1 MARSYAGPQ
10 SPCGDNMLKY
20 ITQRLLLLI
29 PTLLGVLT
37 IVFFMT
43 ALSPGDPARVMLG
56 ERANAAQL
64 EKLREELGLNK
75 PLGEQYIIYLKNSIR
90 LDFGRSIKSGR
101 PVMEEIG
108 EHFPATVELAL
119 VAMLLSTVLGIL
131 IGVISAVKQNT
142 WLDYSAMV
150 GALVGVSMPVF
161 WLGLVLIMIFSVAL
175 GWFPTG
181 GRMEVRLFFEPIT
194 RIFLIDGFIL
204 WFREGNPAYLKSA
217 LEHIVLP
224 AIALGT
230 IPLAII
236 ARTTRS
242 SMLETMHQDYV
253 KTARAAGIPEH
264 RVIFRYALK
273 NALLPI
279 ITVVGIQFGLLLAG
293 AILTE
298 TIFAWPGIGR
308 WIYTAISARDYP
320 AIQAGVIVVS
330 AVFVGINVIVDIL
343 YSVVNPKIRL
353 Q

>member
-1 MARSYAGPQ
+1 
-10 SPCGDNMLKY
+10 MLKY
-20 ITQRLLLLI
+20 ITRRFLLLI
-29 PTLLGVLT
+29 PTLIGVLT
-37 IVFFMT
+37 IVFFMV

-56 ERANAAQL
+56 ERANAEQL
-64 EKLREELGLNK
+64 AELRQELGLDR
-75 PLGEQYIIYLKNSIR
+75 PLSEQYVRYLGR
-90 LDFGRSIKSGR
+90 AVQLDFGDSIKTGR

-108 EHFPATVELAL
+108 QLFPATVELAL
-119 VAMLLSTVLGIL
+119 VAMFLATVVGVL
-131 IGVISAVKQNT
+131 IGVISAVKRNT
-142 WLDYSAMV
+142 WIDYTAMV

-161 WLGLVLIMIFSVAL
+161 WLALVFIMLFSVGL

-181 GRMEVRLFFEPIT
+181 GRMNVRLFFDSLTGLYLLDGLIVLIT
-194 RIFLIDGFIL
+194 
-204 WFREGNPAYLKSA
+204 EGDPQYLVSA
-217 LEHIVLP
+217 LRHIVLP
-224 AIALGT
+224 AVALAT

-242 SMLETMHQDYV
+242 SMLETLRQDYV
-253 KTARAAGIPEH
+253 RTARAAGLPER

-308 WIYTAISARDYP
+308 WLYNAITARDYP
-320 AIQAGVIVVS
+320 AVQAGVIVVS
-330 AVFVGINVIVDIL
+330 TVFVLMNLLVDVL
-343 YSVVNPKIRL
+343 YSVVNPRIRL

>member
-1 MARSYAGPQ
+1 MAR
-10 SPCGDNMLKY
+10 Y
-20 ITQRLLLLI
+20 IIQRLLLLV

-43 ALSPGDPARVMLG
+43 ALSPGDPARIMLG
-56 ERANAAQL
+56 ERANDQQL
-64 EKLREELGLNK
+64 EQLREELGLNR
-75 PLGEQYIIYLKNSIR
+75 PIGEQYLMYLQRSIR
-90 LDFGRSIKSGR
+90 LDFGRSIKTRR

-108 EHFPATVELAL
+108 ELFPATIELAL
-119 VAMLLSTVLGIL
+119 VAMIFSTFFGIL
-131 IGVISAVKQNT
+131 IGVLSAVRRNT
-142 WLDYSAMV
+142 WLDYTAMV
-150 GALVGVSMPVF
+150 GALTGVSMPVF
-161 WLGLVLIMIFSVAL
+161 WLGLVLIMVFSVGL

-181 GRMEVRLFFEPIT
+181 GRMEVRLFFLPIT
-194 RIFLIDGFIL
+194 RFFLIDGLIL
-204 WFREGNPAYLKSA
+204 WFREGNPAYFQSA
-217 LEHIVLP
+217 LRHIVLP

-242 SMLETMHQDYV
+242 SMLETMRQDYV

-273 NALLPI
+273 NALLPV

-308 WIYTAISARDYP
+308 WIYSAISARDYP

-330 AVFVGINVIVDIL
+330 TVFVGINVIVDIL

>member
-1 MARSYAGPQ
+1 L
-10 SPCGDNMLKY
+10 LKY
-20 ITQRLLLLI
+20 ISRRLLLLI
-29 PTLLGVLT
+29 PTLIGVLT
-37 IVFFMT
+37 IVFFMV

-56 ERANAAQL
+56 ERANAEQL
-64 EKLREELGLNK
+64 AELRQELGLDR
-75 PLGEQYIIYLKNSIR
+75 PLGEQYVRYLGR
-90 LDFGRSIKSGR
+90 AVQLDFGDSIKTGR

-108 EHFPATVELAL
+108 ELFPATVELAL
-119 VAMLLSTVLGIL
+119 VAMFLATIAGIL
-131 IGVISAVKQNT
+131 IGVISAVKRNT
-142 WLDYSAMV
+142 WIDYTAMV

-161 WLGLVLIMIFSVAL
+161 WLALVFIMLFSVGL

-181 GRMEVRLFFEPIT
+181 GRMNVRLFFDSIT
-194 RIFLIDGFIL
+194 GLYLLDGLIVII
-204 WFREGNPAYLKSA
+204 REGDPQYFVSA
-217 LEHIVLP
+217 LRHIVLP
-224 AIALGT
+224 AIALAT

-242 SMLETMHQDYV
+242 SMLDTVRQDYV
-253 KTARAAGIPEH
+253 RTARAAGLPER

-308 WIYTAISARDYP
+308 WLYNAIAARDYP
-320 AIQAGVIVVS
+320 AVQAGVIVVS
-330 AVFVGINVIVDIL
+330 TVFVLMNLLVDVL
-343 YSVVNPKIRL
+343 YSVVNPRIRL

>member
-1 MARSYAGPQ
+1 MI
-10 SPCGDNMLKY
+10 KY
-20 ITQRLLLLI
+20 IGRRLLLLI
-29 PTLLGVLT
+29 PTLIGVLT
-37 IVFFMT
+37 IVFFMV

-56 ERANAAQL
+56 ERANAEQL
-64 EKLREELGLNK
+64 AHLRAELGLDR
-75 PLGEQYIIYLKNSIR
+75 PLSEQYLLYLGRAVR
-90 LDFGRSIKSGR
+90 LDFGKSIKTGR

-108 EHFPATVELAL
+108 EHLPATVELAL
-119 VAMLLSTVLGIL
+119 VAMVIATALGVL
-131 IGVISAVKQNT
+131 IGVLSAVKRNS
-142 WLDYSAMV
+142 WIDYTAMA

-161 WLGLVLIMIFSVAL
+161 WLGLVFIMIFSVGL

-181 GRMEVRLFFEPIT
+181 GRMNVRVFFDSIT
-194 RIFLIDGFIL
+194 NFYLLDGLIILIRDGDGEIL
-204 WFREGNPAYLKSA
+204 RFAVK
-217 LEHIVLP
+217 HIILP
-224 AIALGT
+224 AVALAT

-242 SMLETMHQDYV
+242 SMLETLRQDYV
-253 KTARAAGIPEH
+253 KTARAAGIPER

-308 WIYTAISARDYP
+308 WLYAAISARDYP
-320 AIQAGVIVVS
+320 AVQAGVVIVS
-330 AVFVGINVIVDIL
+330 TVFVGINLIVDIL
-343 YSVVNPKIRL
+343 YSIVNPRIRL

>member
-1 MARSYAGPQ
+1 MAR
-10 SPCGDNMLKY
+10 Y
-20 ITQRLLLLI
+20 ILQRIVLLI

-56 ERANAAQL
+56 ERANPQQL
-64 EKLREELGLNK
+64 QELREELGLNK
-75 PLGEQYIIYLKNSIR
+75 PLGEQYFIYLSRALR
-90 LDFGRSIKSGR
+90 LDFGKSIKSGR
-101 PVMEEIG
+101 PVMEEIR

-119 VAMLLSTVLGIL
+119 VAMLLATTLGII
-131 IGVISAVKQNT
+131 IGVLSAVKQNT
-142 WLDYSAMV
+142 WLDYASMV
-150 GALVGVSMPVF
+150 GALTGVSMPVF
-161 WLGLVLIMIFSVAL
+161 WLGLVLIMIFSVGL

-181 GRMEVRLFFEPIT
+181 GRMEVRLFFQPIT
-194 RIFLIDGFIL
+194 KLFLIDGLIL
-204 WFREGNPAYLKSA
+204 FFKEGDPAYFKSA
-217 LEHIVLP
+217 LRHIILP
-224 AIALGT
+224 AFALGT

-242 SMLETMHQDYV
+242 SMLETLKQDYV
-253 KTARAAGIPEH
+253 KTARAAGIPEG

-273 NALLPI
+273 NALLPV

-298 TIFAWPGIGR
+298 TIFSWPGIGR

-343 YSVVNPKIRL
+343 YSVVNPRIRL
-353 Q
+353 R

>member
-1 MARSYAGPQ
+1 MAR
-10 SPCGDNMLKY
+10 Y
-20 ITQRLLLLI
+20 ILRRLLLLI

-64 EKLREELGLNK
+64 EQLREELGLNR
-75 PLGEQYIIYLKNSIR
+75 PLGEQYLIYLQRALR
-90 LDFGRSIKSGR
+90 LDFGRSIKTGR
-101 PVMEEIG
+101 SVMEEIG
-108 EHFPATVELAL
+108 ELFPATVELAL
-119 VAMLLSTVLGIL
+119 VSMFLATTVGIL
-131 IGVISAVKQNT
+131 IGVLSAVKRNT
-142 WLDYSAMV
+142 WVDYTAMA

-161 WLGLVLIMIFSVAL
+161 WLGLVLIMAFSVGL

-181 GRMEVRLFFEPIT
+181 GRMNVRLFFRPVT
-194 RIFLIDGFIL
+194 NLFIL
-204 WFREGNPAYLKSA
+204 DGIILWIRDGDSAYLVSA
-217 LEHIVLP
+217 IRHIVLP

-242 SMLETMHQDYV
+242 SMLETMRQDYV
-253 KTARAAGIPEH
+253 KTARAAGIPER

-273 NALLPI
+273 NALLPVL
-279 ITVVGIQFGLLLAG
+279 TVVGLQFGLLLAG

-298 TIFAWPGIGR
+298 SIFAWPGIGR
-308 WIYTAISARDYP
+308 WIYSAISARDYP
-320 AIQAGVIVVS
+320 AVQAGVIVVS
-330 AVFVGINVIVDIL
+330 TVFVLINLIVDLL

>member
-1 MARSYAGPQ
+1 
-10 SPCGDNMLKY
+10 MLKY
-20 ITQRLLLLI
+20 ITRRFLLLI
-29 PTLLGVLT
+29 PTLIGVLT
-37 IVFFMT
+37 IVFFMV

-56 ERANAAQL
+56 ERANAEQL
-64 EKLREELGLNK
+64 AELRQELGLDR
-75 PLGEQYIIYLKNSIR
+75 PLGEQYVRYLGR
-90 LDFGRSIKSGR
+90 AVQLDFGNSIKTGR

-108 EHFPATVELAL
+108 QLFPATVELAL
-119 VAMLLSTVLGIL
+119 VAMFLATIAGVL
-131 IGVISAVKQNT
+131 IGVISAVKRNT
-142 WLDYSAMV
+142 WIDYTAMV

-161 WLGLVLIMIFSVAL
+161 WLALVFIMLFSVGL

-181 GRMEVRLFFEPIT
+181 GRMNVRLFFDSIT
-194 RIFLIDGFIL
+194 GLYLLDGLIVLIT
-204 WFREGNPAYLKSA
+204 EGDPQYFVSA
-217 LEHIVLP
+217 LRHIVLP
-224 AIALGT
+224 AVALAT

-242 SMLETMHQDYV
+242 SMLETLRQDYV
-253 KTARAAGIPEH
+253 RTARAAGLPER

-308 WIYTAISARDYP
+308 WLYNAIAARDYP
-320 AIQAGVIVVS
+320 AVQAGVIVVS
-330 AVFVGINVIVDIL
+330 TVFVLMNLLVDVL
-343 YSVVNPKIRL
+343 YSVVNPRIRL

>member
-1 MARSYAGPQ
+1 MF
-10 SPCGDNMLKY
+10 KY
-20 ITQRLLLLI
+20 ITQRILLLI

-56 ERANAAQL
+56 ERANAEQL
-64 EKLREELGLNK
+64 EQLREELGLNK
-75 PLGEQYIIYLKNSIR
+75 PIGEQYLIYLKNSIK
-90 LDFGRSIKSGR
+90 LDFGKSIKSGR
-101 PVMEEIG
+101 PVMEEIS

-119 VAMLLSTVLGIL
+119 VAMLLATTLGIL

-142 WLDYSAMV
+142 WIDYTSMV

-161 WLGLVLIMIFSVAL
+161 WLGLVMIMIFSVGF
-175 GWFPTG
+175 GWLPTG
-181 GRMEVRLFFEPIT
+181 GRMEVRLFFKPIT
-194 RIFLIDGFIL
+194 HLFVLDGVIL
-204 WFREGNPAYLKSA
+204 WIREGNPAYLKSA
-217 LEHIVLP
+217 IEHIILP

-253 KTARAAGIPEH
+253 KTARAAGIPER
-264 RVIFRYALK
+264 RVIFKYALK

-343 YSVVNPKIRL
+343 YSIVNPKIRL

>member
-1 MARSYAGPQ
+1 MF
-10 SPCGDNMLKY
+10 KY
-20 ITQRLLLLI
+20 IARRLLLLI

-37 IVFFMT
+37 IVFFMV

-56 ERANAAQL
+56 ERANAEQL
-64 EKLREELGLNK
+64 ENLREELGLNR
-75 PLGEQYIIYLKNSIR
+75 PMGEQYLLYLQRAAR
-90 LDFGRSIKSGR
+90 LDFGRSIKTGR

-108 EHFPATVELAL
+108 ELFPATIELAL
-119 VAMLLSTVLGIL
+119 VAMFLATSLGIL
-131 IGVISAVKQNT
+131 VGVLSAVKRNT
-142 WLDYSAMV
+142 WLDYSAMI
-150 GALVGVSMPVF
+150 GALTGVSMPVF
-161 WLGLVLIMIFSVAL
+161 WLGLVLIMIFSVGL

-181 GRMEVRLFFEPIT
+181 GRMEVRLFFQPIT
-194 RIFLIDGFIL
+194 RLFLLDGAIL
-204 WFREGNPAYLKSA
+204 WLKEGNPAYLLSA
-217 LEHIVLP
+217 LRHIILP

-242 SMLETMHQDYV
+242 SMLETMRQDYV
-253 KTARAAGIPEH
+253 RTARAAGIPER

-279 ITVVGIQFGLLLAG
+279 ITVIGIQFGLLLAG

-308 WIYTAISARDYP
+308 WIYSAISARDYP
-320 AIQAGVIVVS
+320 AVQAGVVVVS
-330 AVFVGINVIVDIL
+330 AVFVFINLIVDIL
-343 YSVVNPKIRL
+343 YSVVNPRIRL

>member
-1 MARSYAGPQ
+1 MGRY
-10 SPCGDNMLKY
+10 LL
-20 ITQRLLLLI
+20 RRFLLLI

-56 ERANAAQL
+56 ERANAEQL
-64 EKLREELGLNK
+64 EKLREELGLNR
-75 PLGEQYIIYLKNSIR
+75 PLGEQYFIYLTR
-90 LDFGRSIKSGR
+90 ALQLDFGRSIKSGR

-108 EHFPATVELAL
+108 ELFPATVELAL
-119 VAMLLSTVLGIL
+119 VAMVLATTLGIL
-131 IGVISAVKQNT
+131 IGVISAVRQNT
-142 WLDYSAMV
+142 WVDYTAMV
-150 GALVGVSMPVF
+150 GALTGVSLPVF
-161 WLGLVLIMIFSVAL
+161 WLGLVLIMIFSVGL

-181 GRMEVRLFFEPIT
+181 GRMEVRLFFQPIT
-194 RIFLIDGFIL
+194 RFYLLDGMIL
-204 WFREGNPAYLKSA
+204 WFKEGNSAYFLSA
-217 LEHIVLP
+217 LRHIVLP
-224 AIALGT
+224 AFALGT

-242 SMLETMHQDYV
+242 SMLETMRQDYV
-253 KTARAAGIPEH
+253 RTARAAGIPER

-273 NALLPI
+273 NALLPVVTI
-279 ITVVGIQFGLLLAG
+279 IGIQFGLLLAG

-320 AIQAGVIVVS
+320 AIQAGVVVVS
-330 AVFVGINVIVDIL
+330 AVFVLINVVVDIL
-343 YSVVNPKIRL
+343 YSVVNPRIRL

>member
-1 MARSYAGPQ
+1 MFRYIAR
-10 SPCGDNMLKY
+10 
-20 ITQRLLLLI
+20 RLLLLI

-37 IVFFMT
+37 IVFFMV

-56 ERANAAQL
+56 ERANAEQL
-64 EKLREELGLNK
+64 ENLREELGLNR
-75 PLGEQYIIYLKNSIR
+75 PMGEQYLLYLQRAAR
-90 LDFGRSIKSGR
+90 LDFGRSIKTGR

-108 EHFPATVELAL
+108 ELFPATIELAL
-119 VAMLLSTVLGIL
+119 VAMFLATSLGIL
-131 IGVISAVKQNT
+131 VGVLSAVKRNT
-142 WLDYSAMV
+142 WLDYSAMI
-150 GALVGVSMPVF
+150 GALTGVSMPVF
-161 WLGLVLIMIFSVAL
+161 WLGLVLIMIFSVGL

-181 GRMEVRLFFEPIT
+181 GRMEVRLFFQPIT
-194 RIFLIDGFIL
+194 RLFLLDGAIL
-204 WFREGNPAYLKSA
+204 WLKEGNPAYLLSA
-217 LEHIVLP
+217 LRHIILP

-242 SMLETMHQDYV
+242 SMLETMRQDYV
-253 KTARAAGIPEH
+253 RTARAAGIPER

-279 ITVVGIQFGLLLAG
+279 ITVIGIQFGLLLAG

-308 WIYTAISARDYP
+308 WIYSAISARDYP
-320 AIQAGVIVVS
+320 AVQAGVVVVS
-330 AVFVGINVIVDIL
+330 AVFVFINLIVDIL
-343 YSVVNPKIRL
+343 YSVVNPRIRL

>member
-1 MARSYAGPQ
+1 M
-10 SPCGDNMLKY
+10 
-20 ITQRLLLLI
+20 
-29 PTLLGVLT
+29 V
-37 IVFFMT
+37 

-56 ERANAAQL
+56 ERANAQQLAQL
-64 EKLREELGLNK
+64 RAELGLDR
-75 PLGEQYIIYLKNSIR
+75 PLSEQYLLYLGR
-90 LDFGRSIKSGR
+90 AVQLDFGKSIKTGR

-119 VAMLLSTVLGIL
+119 VAMVIATVVGIL
-131 IGVISAVKQNT
+131 IGVLSAVKRNT
-142 WLDYSAMV
+142 WIDYTSMV

-161 WLGLVLIMIFSVAL
+161 WLALVFIMVFSVGL

-181 GRMEVRLFFEPIT
+181 GRMNVRIFFEPIT
-194 RIFLIDGFIL
+194 NFYILDGIIILIRDGDGQVLRLAI
-204 WFREGNPAYLKSA
+204 R
-217 LEHIVLP
+217 HIVLP
-224 AIALGT
+224 AVALAT

-242 SMLETMHQDYV
+242 SMLETLRQDYV

-279 ITVVGIQFGLLLAG
+279 VTVVGIQFGLLLAG

-308 WIYTAISARDYP
+308 WLYKAIEARDYP
-320 AIQAGVIVVS
+320 AVQAGVIVVS
-330 AVFVGINVIVDIL
+330 TVFVGINLIVDIL
-343 YSVVNPKIRL
+343 YSIVNPRIRL

>member
-1 MARSYAGPQ
+1 
-10 SPCGDNMLKY
+10 
-20 ITQRLLLLI
+20 
-29 PTLLGVLT
+29 
-37 IVFFMT
+37 MT

-56 ERANAAQL
+56 ERANAEQL
-64 EKLREELGLNK
+64 EQLREELGLNK
-75 PLGEQYIIYLKNSIR
+75 PLGEQYLIYLKR
-90 LDFGRSIKSGR
+90 ALRFDFGKSIKSGR
-101 PVMEEIG
+101 PVMEEIR

-119 VAMLLSTVLGIL
+119 VAMLLATTVGII
-131 IGVISAVKQNT
+131 IGVLSAVKQNT
-142 WLDYSAMV
+142 WLDYSSMV
-150 GALVGVSMPVF
+150 AALTGVSMPVF
-161 WLGLVLIMIFSVAL
+161 WLGLVLIMIFSVGL

-181 GRMEVRLFFEPIT
+181 GRMEVRLFFQPIT
-194 RIFLIDGFIL
+194 KFFLIDGLIMF
-204 WFREGNPAYLKSA
+204 FREGNPAYFKSA
-217 LEHIVLP
+217 LSHIVLP
-224 AIALGT
+224 AVALGT

-242 SMLETMHQDYV
+242 SMLETLKQDYV
-253 KTARAAGIPEH
+253 KTARAAGIPEG

-279 ITVVGIQFGLLLAG
+279 ITVIGLQFGLLLAG

-320 AIQAGVIVVS
+320 AVQAGVIVVS

-353 Q
+353 R